1 MFYHRAKIYQ
11 EKKIDV
17 FKIAYFLMLLNKILH
32 NIDFDFSFPWRL
44 FLISDSY
51 ISFPPKKK
59 KLKKSLIVR
68 HKLWPHISVRGEK
81 LDLVQHTVL
90 LHAFAMKLKLELAI
104 SGHLSRLCYLMIA
117 QNLPHV
123 LEN

>member
-32 NIDFDFSFPWRL
+32 NIDFDFSFLWRL

-59 KLKKSLIVR
+59 KLKKI
-68 HKLWPHISVRGEK
+68 P
-81 LDLVQHTVL
+81 
-90 LHAFAMKLKLELAI
+90 
-104 SGHLSRLCYLMIA
+104 
-117 QNLPHV
+117 
-123 LEN
+123 

>member
-17 FKIAYFLMLLNKILH
+17 FKIDYFLMLLNKILH

-59 KLKKSLIVR
+59 KLKKI
-68 HKLWPHISVRGEK
+68 P
-81 LDLVQHTVL
+81 
-90 LHAFAMKLKLELAI
+90 
-104 SGHLSRLCYLMIA
+104 
-117 QNLPHV
+117 
-123 LEN
+123 